1 MNDDDKNH
9 QLDPTHSI
17 ALHEM
22 CEAALPACGCSPS
35 VNVVVR
41 MWTVSFPPKYLPAF
55 VWLGAVCTIM

>member
-1 MNDDDKNH
+1 MNDDAKNH

-17 ALHEM
+17 ALHEV

-55 VWLGAVCTIM
+55 VRRRAVCTIM